1 MLRNRLPYE
10 SQVCMYGEQGK
21 KSRGGR
27 VDSVILSRNT
37 GLVHYG
43 MFYYSTGQLFVA
55 TTNAQATSFSL
66 ESTCKQGMM

>member
-21 KSRGGR
+21 KSRGSR
-27 VDSVILSRNT
+27 VDFVILPRNT

-43 MFYYSTGQLFVA
+43 MFYYSTYYLRA
-55 TTNAQATSFSL
+55 NCLMKQASL
-66 ESTCKQGMM
+66 ESINN